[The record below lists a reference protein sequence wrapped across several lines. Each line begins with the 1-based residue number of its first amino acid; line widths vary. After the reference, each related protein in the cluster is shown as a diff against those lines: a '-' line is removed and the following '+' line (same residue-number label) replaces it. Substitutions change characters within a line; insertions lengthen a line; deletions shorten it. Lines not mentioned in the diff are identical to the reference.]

1 MDINITLFG
10 QMLTFLVFVLF
21 TMRYVWPPITEAIK
35 AREDEIAAGLAKGKQ
50 GEEDLRLAKEKAV
63 DILKQAKED
72 AASLLDQ
79 AHLRAEGLLKE
90 AKNQA
95 SEESSRILKASE
107 DQVDQMVRKARDG
120 IHEEVIQVSSALVEK
135 VLRGLDENQQQA
147 LINQVID
154 QEGAS

>member
-35 AREDEIAAGLAKGKQ
+35 AREEEIASGLAKGKQ

-63 DILKQAKED
+63 EILKQAKED
-72 AASLLDQ
+72 ASSLLDQ
-79 AHLRAEGLLKE
+79 AHLRSENLLKE

-95 SEESSRILKASE
+95 AEDAVRMLKASE
-107 DQVDQMVRKARDG
+107 DQVEQMVRKARDG
-120 IHEEVIQVSSALVEK
+120 LQEEVIQVSSALVEK
-135 VLRGLDENQQQA
+135 VLKGLDESQQQA
-147 LINQVID
+147 LINKVID